1 MILEEQL
8 NESSPQSE
16 TTQREMI
23 VPSVHE
29 NNTSNGSKNH
39 MDNNNQEDGLFIAK
53 VRRFITSNI
62 PSLLSNLATQR
73 RKMINIVEHSLMFF
87 SLIFSLLAQLITRKW
102 ECAHTSHDVRFL
114 FFLIKLLQLLLHPL

>member
-8 NESSPQSE
+8 NESSPQSV

-29 NNTSNGSKNH
+29 NNTSNGSKND

-53 VRRFITSNI
+53 VRRFITSNT
-62 PSLLSNLATQR
+62 PSLLSTLATQR
-73 RKMINIVEHSLMFF
+73 RK
-87 SLIFSLLAQLITRKW
+87 
-102 ECAHTSHDVRFL
+102 
-114 FFLIKLLQLLLHPL
+114 